1 MLDPKKLAASCAL
14 LIISVGLML
23 GGPRP
28 AWGNVFDNYGFGSRA
43 IAMGGAMVGSDTQY
57 SAVYY
62 NPAGMAFNEKKSLN
76 VGASFLYSMPSLE
89 IKGAGPNPAE
99 SRNNMAFDEGISVGF
114 SSPLGSGKIG
124 SVTSFGL
131 GVYLPFPFTFY
142 ILELKSFKPSVPYFL
157 QYENRNHFTMIT
169 AAVAYKPW
177 RKLSFA
183 VGMDIL
189 IGCDINANMALEGDK
204 AKVGISGPF
213 PWDDAPTAG
222 IQYRPTD
229 WLSFGAAYHG
239 KSQDK
244 VKVTAHLDARPLLD
258 EPIPVLLV
266 WRDAY
271 KPQQVEMG
279 FGLKPLEKLTVS
291 GALTWV
297 DFSDYIPPIV
307 KITLDSTSETTMAMQ
322 DVLDQ
327 LIKTY
332 TYKFNDYWIP
342 RLGAEYQVTEH
353 LVARA
358 GYFYRNSSVPAQTG
372 ATSFID
378 PPTHGIGAGMGITFS
393 DPLKLISNP
402 INIDFTY
409 QGQFL
414 QEVKVNKTS
423 AADRSYTAGGSSH
436 LISGTLAY
444 TF

>member
-1 MLDPKKLAASCAL
+1 MLGPKKPAASCLFLVVLA
-14 LIISVGLML
+14 GLML
-23 GGPRP
+23 GGSRP
-28 AWGNVFDNYGFGSRA
+28 AWGHSFDNYGFGSRA
-43 IAMGGAMVGSDTQY
+43 IAMGGAMVGFDDQY

-62 NPAGMAFNEKKSLN
+62 NPAGMAFNKEKGINL
-76 VGASFLYSMPSLE
+76 GASFLYSMPSLE
-89 IKGAGPNPAE
+89 IKGAGPNPAA
-99 SRNNMAFDEGISVGF
+99 SRSNMAFDEGISVGF
-114 SSPLGSGKIG
+114 SSPLGSGTIG
-124 SVTSFGL
+124 KAISAGV

-142 ILELKSFKPSVPYFL
+142 ILELKSFKPSVPYFI

-169 AAVAYKPW
+169 AAVSYKPW

-189 IGCDINANMALEGDK
+189 IGCDINANMALEGNK
-204 AKVGISGPF
+204 AKVGVDGPF
-213 PWDDAPTAG
+213 PWDDTPTAG

-279 FGLKPLEKLTVS
+279 FGLKPLEKLTVA
-291 GALTWV
+291 GAFTWV

-307 KITLDSTSETTMAMQ
+307 KISLDSTSHTTEAMQ
-322 DVLDQ
+322 DVLNQ
-327 LIKTY
+327 YIKTY
-332 TYKFNDYWIP
+332 KYKFNDYWIP

-353 LVARA
+353 LSARA

-372 ATSFID
+372 ETSFID
-378 PPTHGIGAGMGITFS
+378 PPTHGIGAGIGIAFS
-393 DPLKLISNP
+393 DPLGLIANS
-402 INIDFTY
+402 IHVDLSY

-414 QEVKVNKTS
+414 QEVKVNKAS
-423 AADRSYTAGGSSH
+423 VANQSYTAGGSNH
-436 LISGTLAY
+436 VLSGTLMC